1 MEITEEIVNLLDEFD
16 AKNIVKG
23 IDKKR
28 DKDQYELI
36 VAGKSQ
42 EWRYSKL
49 NGLRLLK
56 ALRDN
61 TKVADKIVQA
71 LYLFASSQ
79 LDFSSVFVKVY

>member
-1 MEITEEIVNLLDEFD
+1 MLVDFDAINNRRGTLIERDMAQYEEIVAE
-16 AKNIVKG
+16 
-23 IDKKR
+23 
-28 DKDQYELI
+28 
-36 VAGKSQ
+36 KSQ

-61 TKVADKIVQA
+61 PTKADQIVQA